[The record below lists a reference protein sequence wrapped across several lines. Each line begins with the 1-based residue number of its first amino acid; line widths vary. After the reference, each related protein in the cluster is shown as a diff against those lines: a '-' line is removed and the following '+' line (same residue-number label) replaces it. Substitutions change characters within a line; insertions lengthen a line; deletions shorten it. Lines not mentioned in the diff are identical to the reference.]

1 MSMVN
6 QDVSESGFR
15 RIAIVV
21 GVMLATLL
29 QTLDSTITNVALPT
43 IQGNLGASLD
53 EGTWVI
59 TAYTI
64 AAIIIIP
71 ITPWLQRTFGRKQYY
86 VASIIGFTLAS
97 AFCGAS
103 DSLWTL
109 VFWRAIQGIFGGGLL
124 ATGQSI
130 LRETFPPNQIGLSQG
145 IFVIGAIMGPALGPP
160 IGGILVDN
168 AAWNWCFD
176 INIVPGIIAAL
187 ILLVFLRDPDKP
199 VRTRVDGL
207 GLALLAICLGTLQYT
222 LTEGERHY
230 WFEDSGITFMACIF
244 VVSLAAFIWQ
254 ELHGTN
260 EPAVRLRILKNPSVA
275 AGSILGIALG
285 FAALGST
292 YTLPQVTQGAL
303 GFTPTESG
311 ALFIMR
317 AIPILLIT
325 FPVVRLIGMVDARIL
340 VGSGFA
346 IMGLANWLQ
355 GNVTT
360 GQASFWSFAFP
371 LILSGAGSSIL
382 YVPLTTAVLGATTRE
397 EGPAAGAFMSLSTQL
412 GGSVAVAL
420 LDVFINQRETLHST
434 ILGGNISLHRL
445 SDLASLGHTQIA
457 VIAHKVYQQSTI
469 ISYADATYAVAYLAF
484 FSIPLIVLL
493 RKAKVVV
500 KEPTEE
506 VEIELG
512 V

>member
-1 MSMVN
+1 MHTERL
-6 QDVSESGFR
+6 DVTETGFR
-15 RIAIVV
+15 RIAIVF
-21 GVMLATLL
+21 GIMLATLL

-43 IQGNLGASLD
+43 IQGNLGASQD

-71 ITPWLQRTFGRKQYY
+71 ITPWLQRTFGRKRYY
-86 VASIIGFTLAS
+86 IASILGFTIAS
-97 AFCGAS
+97 ALCGAS
-103 DSLWTL
+103 DTLWSL

-130 LRETFPPNQIGLSQG
+130 LRETFPPHQIGLSQG

-168 AAWNWCFD
+168 TSWNWCFD
-176 INIVPGIIAAL
+176 INIVPGIIAAV
-187 ILLVFLRDPDKP
+187 ILALFLRDPEKP
-199 VRTRVDGL
+199 VRTHIDVFGL
-207 GLALLAICLGTLQYT
+207 GLLAVCLGSLQYA
-222 LTEGERHY
+222 LTEGERHD
-230 WFEDSGITFMACIF
+230 WFADPVISCVILVCLT
-244 VVSLAAFIWQ
+244 SLAIFIWQ
-254 ELHGTN
+254 ELYGTR
-260 EPAVRLRILKNPSVA
+260 EPAVQLRILKNPSVV
-275 AGSILGIALG
+275 AGAILGTALG
-285 FAALGST
+285 FASLGSS

-311 ALFIMR
+311 ALFILR

-325 FPVVRLIGMVDARIL
+325 FPVVRLIGVIDARIM

-346 IMGLANWLQ
+346 VLAIANWIQ
-355 GNVTT
+355 GAVTT
-360 GQASFWSFAFP
+360 GQASFWTFALP

-397 EGPAAGAFMSLSTQL
+397 EGPSASAFMTLSTQL
-412 GGSVAVAL
+412 GGSIAVAL

-434 ILGGNISLHRL
+434 NLGNAITLRRL
-445 SDLASLGHTQIA
+445 DVMGTLGKTDIGR
-457 VIAHKVYQQSTI
+457 IAHAVYQQSTI
-469 ISYADATYAVAYLAF
+469 LSYADATYAVAVLAAL
-484 FSIPLIVLL
+484 SIPLIALL
-493 RKAKVVV
+493 RKAKAKDAVA
-500 KEPTEE
+500 E
-506 VEIELG
+506 VELELELG